1 MNKTHFRKLE
11 HMYLIGPCNEYY
23 APTIEVMKGEAEIV
37 IAVDKKFFHAAG
49 AVNGSVYF
57 KALDD
62 SSFFAVS
69 SLVEDF
75 FVLTAS
81 YNIYL
86 LRPVRSGTM
95 TARGK
100 VVSATATLF
109 VAESVLTDSDGREIA
124 RGSGLFVKSK
134 IPLSSSLGYCER

>member
-1 MNKTHFRKLE
+1 MDDSHFRKLE
-11 HMYLIGPCNEYY
+11 HMYRIGPCNEYY
-23 APTIEVMKGEAEIV
+23 APAIRVTKGEAEIV
-37 IAVDKKFFHAAG
+37 IAVDNKFFHAAG

-81 YNIYL
+81 YNVYL
-86 LRPVRSGTM
+86 LRPIRSGTM
-95 TARGK
+95 TARGR
-100 VVSATATLF
+100 VVSPAASLF
-109 VAESVLTDSDGREIA
+109 VAESVLSDSDGREIA
-124 RGSGLFVKSK
+124 RGSGSFVKSR
-134 IPLSSSLGYCER
+134 IPLSPALGYL